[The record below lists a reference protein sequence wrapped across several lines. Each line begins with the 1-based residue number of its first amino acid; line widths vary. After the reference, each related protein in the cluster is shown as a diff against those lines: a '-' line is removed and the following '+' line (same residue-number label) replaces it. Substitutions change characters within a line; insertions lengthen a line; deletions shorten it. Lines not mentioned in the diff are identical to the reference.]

1 MPTNPLPGHPL
12 SAQGSNLIGSR
23 LAAMRNLH
31 AKGIT
36 KIQMPSKKEQVAEMA
51 KGNLEELKT
60 IDTDSAE
67 KTGYL
72 ARFFPSRIFGSS
84 PSQKTS
90 PNKGFNGSPEK

>member
-1 MPTNPLPGHPL
+1 M
-12 SAQGSNLIGSR
+12 
-23 LAAMRNLH
+23 H

-60 IDTDSAE
+60 IDTDGAE

-72 ARFFPSRIFGSS
+72 ARFFPSRILWTSS
-84 PSQKTS
+84 PKTS
-90 PNKGFNGSPEK
+90 PNKGFNGSVEK